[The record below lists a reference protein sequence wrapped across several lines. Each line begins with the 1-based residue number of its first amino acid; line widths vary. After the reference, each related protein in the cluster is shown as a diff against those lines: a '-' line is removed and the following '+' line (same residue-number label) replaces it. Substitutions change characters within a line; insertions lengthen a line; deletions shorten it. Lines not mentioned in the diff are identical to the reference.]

1 MHDEKF
7 HRFDSKDLRN
17 VDLPKQFTFPFHYT
31 PHPLCIKAAEYVQN
45 HLLSHDEW
53 QEELKR
59 GKMMG
64 VLVVEKENE
73 MGFLAAFSGNLAHC
87 NNHPYFVPAVYDLLS
102 EKGFFRPEEDEIST
116 INKKINKETH
126 SPERKNAI
134 EDVENIKTQANT
146 EISAYKQ
153 FMKVS
158 KAQRDEQR
166 KQGIDNN
173 LLIAESQFQ
182 KAELKRIQVRWQQEI
197 DTAKSRLDAIDNRIA
212 QWKTERSKRSAAL
225 QERIFSHFI
234 MLNASGESRDLC
246 EIFADT
252 PQHTPPAGAGEC
264 AAPKLLQYAYT
275 NSYHPLAMAEFWVGD
290 SPKEEIRRHGCF
302 YPSCKAKCEPILGW
316 MLQGLDVEPNPL
328 EKQIDETPLNVIF
341 EDEWL
346 IVVNKP
352 AGMLSIP
359 GKLSSDSL
367 QERVQRLRPG
377 EEPPM
382 IVHRLDMATSGL
394 LIFAKTKE
402 VHKRMQALFK
412 THDIK
417 KQYTA
422 ILDGEIQINSGEIR
436 LPLILNPK
444 ERPLQMVSHTHGKP
458 AITRFE
464 VVSCSEEKTRVHF
477 YPITG
482 RTHQLR
488 LHSAFTLNAPI
499 AYPPLYASSNIFFV
513 VVSPIIFLP
522 LIYFLKSLSYIC
534 HITYI
539 TFLVCS

>member
-153 FMKVS
+153 FMKAS

-328 EKQIDETPLNVIF
+328 EKQIDEAPLNVIF

-464 VVSCSEEKTRVHF
+464 VVSCSEGKTRVHF

-488 LHSAFTLNAPI
+488 IHAAHPEGLNT
-499 AYPPLYASSNIFFV
+499 
-513 VVSPIIFLP
+513 PIIGDTLYGTPADRLYLHAETLDFTHP
-522 LIYFLKSLSYIC
+522 ITGK
-534 HITYI
+534 HIHLATPCP
-539 TFLVCS
+539 F

>member
-73 MGFLAAFSGNLAHC
+73 MGYLAAFSGNLAHC

-153 FMKVS
+153 FMKAS

-212 QWKTERSKRSAAL
+212 QWKTERSKRSATL

-275 NSYHPLAMAEFWVGD
+275 NSYHPLAMAEFWVGN

-328 EKQIDETPLNVIF
+328 EKQIDEAPLNVIF

-402 VHKRMQALFK
+402 VNKRMQALFK

-464 VVSCSEEKTRVHF
+464 VVSCSEGKTRVHF

-488 LHSAFTLNAPI
+488 IHAAHPEGLNTPILGDTLYGTPADRLYLHAETLDFTHPI
-499 AYPPLYASSNIFFV
+499 TG
-513 VVSPIIFLP
+513 
-522 LIYFLKSLSYIC
+522 K
-534 HITYI
+534 HIHLATPCP
-539 TFLVCS
+539 F

>member
-153 FMKVS
+153 FMKAS

-252 PQHTPPAGAGEC
+252 PQHIPPAGAGEC

-328 EKQIDETPLNVIF
+328 EKQIDEAPLNVIF

-464 VVSCSEEKTRVHF
+464 VVSCSEGKTRVHF

-488 LHSAFTLNAPI
+488 IHAAHPEGLNTPILGDTLYGTPADRLYLHAETLDFTHPI
-499 AYPPLYASSNIFFV
+499 TG
-513 VVSPIIFLP
+513 
-522 LIYFLKSLSYIC
+522 K
-534 HITYI
+534 HIHLATPCP
-539 TFLVCS
+539 F

>member
-153 FMKVS
+153 FMKAS

-166 KQGIDNN
+166 TQGIDNN

-328 EKQIDETPLNVIF
+328 EKQIDEAPLNVIF

-464 VVSCSEEKTRVHF
+464 VVSCSEGKTRVHF

-488 LHSAFTLNAPI
+488 IHAAHPEGLNT
-499 AYPPLYASSNIFFV
+499 
-513 VVSPIIFLP
+513 PIIGDTLYGTPADRLYLHAETLDFTHP
-522 LIYFLKSLSYIC
+522 ITGK
-534 HITYI
+534 HIHLATPCP
-539 TFLVCS
+539 F

>member
-153 FMKVS
+153 FMKAS

-246 EIFADT
+246 EIFVDT

-328 EKQIDETPLNVIF
+328 EKQIDEAPLNVIF

-367 QERVQRLRPG
+367 QERVQRLRPS

-464 VVSCSEEKTRVHF
+464 VVSCSEGKTRVHF

-488 LHSAFTLNAPI
+488 IHAAHPEGLNTPILGDTLYGTPADRLYLHAETLDFTHPI
-499 AYPPLYASSNIFFV
+499 TG
-513 VVSPIIFLP
+513 
-522 LIYFLKSLSYIC
+522 K
-534 HITYI
+534 HIHLATPCP
-539 TFLVCS
+539 F

>member
-153 FMKVS
+153 FMKAS

-246 EIFADT
+246 EIFVDT

-328 EKQIDETPLNVIF
+328 EKQIDEAPLDVIF

-422 ILDGEIQINSGEIR
+422 ILDGKIQINSGEIR

-444 ERPLQMVSHTHGKP
+444 ERPLQMVSFAHGKS

-464 VVSCSEEKTRVHF
+464 VVSCSEGKTRVHF

-488 LHSAFTLNAPI
+488 IHAAHPEGLNTPILGDTLYGTPADRLYLHAETLDFTHPI
-499 AYPPLYASSNIFFV
+499 TG
-513 VVSPIIFLP
+513 
-522 LIYFLKSLSYIC
+522 K
-534 HITYI
+534 HIHLATPCP
-539 TFLVCS
+539 F

>member
-153 FMKVS
+153 FMKAS

-246 EIFADT
+246 EIFVDT

-328 EKQIDETPLNVIF
+328 EKQIDEAPLNVIF

-422 ILDGEIQINSGEIR
+422 ILDGKIQINSGEIR

-444 ERPLQMVSHTHGKP
+444 ERPLQMVSFAHGKP

-464 VVSCSEEKTRVHF
+464 VVSCSEGKTRVHF

-488 LHSAFTLNAPI
+488 IHAAHPEGLNTPILGDTLYGTPADRLYLHAETLDFTHPI
-499 AYPPLYASSNIFFV
+499 TG
-513 VVSPIIFLP
+513 
-522 LIYFLKSLSYIC
+522 K
-534 HITYI
+534 HIHLATPCP
-539 TFLVCS
+539 F

>member
-153 FMKVS
+153 FMKAS

-197 DTAKSRLDAIDNRIA
+197 DTTKSRLDAIDNRIA

-275 NSYHPLAMAEFWVGD
+275 NSYHPLAMAEFWVGN

-328 EKQIDETPLNVIF
+328 EKQIDEAPLNVIF

-422 ILDGEIQINSGEIR
+422 ILDGKIQINSGEIR

-444 ERPLQMVSHTHGKP
+444 ERPLQMVSFAHGKP

-464 VVSCSEEKTRVHF
+464 VVSCSEGKTRVHF

-488 LHSAFTLNAPI
+488 IHAAHPEGLNTPILGDTLYGTPADRLYLHAETLDFTHPI
-499 AYPPLYASSNIFFV
+499 TG
-513 VVSPIIFLP
+513 
-522 LIYFLKSLSYIC
+522 K
-534 HITYI
+534 HIHLATPCP
-539 TFLVCS
+539 F

>member
-153 FMKVS
+153 FMKAS

-212 QWKTERSKRSAAL
+212 QWKTERSKRSADL
-225 QERIFSHFI
+225 QERIFNHFI

-275 NSYHPLAMAEFWVGD
+275 NSYRPLAMAEFWVGD

-328 EKQIDETPLNVIF
+328 EKQIDEAPLDVIF

-422 ILDGEIQINSGEIR
+422 ILDGKIQINSGEIR

-444 ERPLQMVSHTHGKP
+444 ERPLQMVSFAHGKS

-464 VVSCSEEKTRVHF
+464 VVSCSEGKTRVHF

-488 LHSAFTLNAPI
+488 IHAAHPEGLNTPILGDTLYGTPADRLYLHAETLDFTHPI
-499 AYPPLYASSNIFFV
+499 TG
-513 VVSPIIFLP
+513 
-522 LIYFLKSLSYIC
+522 K
-534 HITYI
+534 HIHLATPCP
-539 TFLVCS
+539 F

>member
-153 FMKVS
+153 FMKAS

-246 EIFADT
+246 EIFVDT
-252 PQHTPPAGAGEC
+252 PQHTPPAGAGVSD
-264 AAPKLLQYAYT
+264 AP
-275 NSYHPLAMAEFWVGD
+275 
-290 SPKEEIRRHGCF
+290 
-302 YPSCKAKCEPILGW
+302 
-316 MLQGLDVEPNPL
+316 
-328 EKQIDETPLNVIF
+328 
-341 EDEWL
+341 
-346 IVVNKP
+346 
-352 AGMLSIP
+352 
-359 GKLSSDSL
+359 
-367 QERVQRLRPG
+367 
-377 EEPPM
+377 
-382 IVHRLDMATSGL
+382 
-394 LIFAKTKE
+394 
-402 VHKRMQALFK
+402 
-412 THDIK
+412 
-417 KQYTA
+417 
-422 ILDGEIQINSGEIR
+422 
-436 LPLILNPK
+436 
-444 ERPLQMVSHTHGKP
+444 
-458 AITRFE
+458 
-464 VVSCSEEKTRVHF
+464 
-477 YPITG
+477 
-482 RTHQLR
+482 
-488 LHSAFTLNAPI
+488 
-499 AYPPLYASSNIFFV
+499 
-513 VVSPIIFLP
+513 
-522 LIYFLKSLSYIC
+522 
-534 HITYI
+534 
-539 TFLVCS
+539 

>member
-45 HLLSHDEW
+45 HILSHDEW

-153 FMKVS
+153 FMKAS

-246 EIFADT
+246 EIFVDT

-264 AAPKLLQYAYT
+264 AAPKLLQYAYI
-275 NSYHPLAMAEFWVGD
+275 NSYRPLAMAEFWVGD

-328 EKQIDETPLNVIF
+328 VKQIDETPLDVIF

-352 AGMLSIP
+352 AGMLSVP

-464 VVSCSEEKTRVHF
+464 VVSCSEGKTRVHF

-488 LHSAFTLNAPI
+488 IHAAHPEGLNTPILGDTLYGTPADRLYLHAETLDFTHPI
-499 AYPPLYASSNIFFV
+499 TG
-513 VVSPIIFLP
+513 
-522 LIYFLKSLSYIC
+522 K
-534 HITYI
+534 HIHLATPCP
-539 TFLVCS
+539 F

>member
-153 FMKVS
+153 FMKAS

-328 EKQIDETPLNVIF
+328 EKQIDEAPLNVIF

-422 ILDGEIQINSGEIR
+422 ILDGKIQINSGEIR

-444 ERPLQMVSHTHGKP
+444 ERPLQMVSFAHGKP

-464 VVSCSEEKTRVHF
+464 VVSCSEGKTRVHF

-488 LHSAFTLNAPI
+488 IHAAHPEGLNTPILGDTLYGTPADRLYLHAETLDFTHPI
-499 AYPPLYASSNIFFV
+499 TG
-513 VVSPIIFLP
+513 
-522 LIYFLKSLSYIC
+522 K
-534 HITYI
+534 HIHLATPCP
-539 TFLVCS
+539 F